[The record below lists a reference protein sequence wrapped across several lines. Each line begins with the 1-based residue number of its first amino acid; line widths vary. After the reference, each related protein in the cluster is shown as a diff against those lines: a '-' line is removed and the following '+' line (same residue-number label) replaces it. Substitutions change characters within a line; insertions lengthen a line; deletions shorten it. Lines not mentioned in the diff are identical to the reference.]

1 MDDEYDRDWCIE
13 RHNEIGRRLQLAEH
27 SVITLENKLDQF
39 VKESSARQEDRLA
52 RIHDK
57 IDKSSYER
65 EQFLIMIQDKFDKI
79 SNLMQT
85 RLPAWATI
93 VIAILSSLVTG
104 FGVSAFFK

>member
-1 MDDEYDRDWCIE
+1 MDEYDKEWCME
-13 RHNEIGRRLQLAEH
+13 RHNEVGRRLQLVEH
-27 SVITLENKLDQF
+27 NAIALENKLDVF
-39 VKESSARQEDRLA
+39 VKESTERQEKQLERIYDKLDKGVADREA
-52 RIHDK
+52 FFI
-57 IDKSSYER
+57 
-65 EQFLIMIQDKFDKI
+65 LIQAKFDEV

>member
-1 MDDEYDRDWCIE
+1 MDEFDKEWCME
-13 RHNEIGRRLQLAEH
+13 RHNEVGRRLQLAEH
-27 SVITLENKLDQF
+27 SVISIENKLDLF
-39 VKESSARQEDRLA
+39 VKESSSRQEERLA

-65 EQFLIMIQDKFDKI
+65 EQFLIMIQEKFDKL
-79 SNLMQT
+79 SMMMQT

-93 VIAILSSLVTG
+93 TIAILSSLVTG